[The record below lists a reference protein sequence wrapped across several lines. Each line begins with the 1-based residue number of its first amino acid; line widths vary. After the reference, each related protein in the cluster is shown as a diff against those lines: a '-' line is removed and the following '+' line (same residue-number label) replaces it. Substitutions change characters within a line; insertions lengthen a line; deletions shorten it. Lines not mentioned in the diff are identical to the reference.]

1 MKETNEI
8 NMLNTHFPMIGLSA
22 EWIFKTWL
30 ISGTKEKGVVIFENE
45 DNSTYEI
52 IEFHYE
58 DEKRREKMLS
68 SGSLTETLNCILG
81 EN

>member
-1 MKETNEI
+1 MKDTNEN
-8 NMLNTHFPMIGLSA
+8 NMLNAHFPMIGLSA

-58 DEKRREKMLS
+58 DEKRFEKMLS
-68 SGSLTETLNCILG
+68 SGTPTEILNYIQSG
-81 EN
+81 N